1 MLFAIVD
8 IETTGGHPTTNR
20 ITEIAINI
28 HDGEKLLETY
38 CTLVNPEIHIPTAIV
53 ALTGINQ
60 SMVES
65 APTFSQVAS
74 KIYDL
79 LHDKIFVAHNVNF
92 DFSFIKHQLALSGY
106 DLQSRKL
113 CTVRL
118 SRKLIPNLASYS
130 LGKLCSSVGI
140 SIENRHR
147 AGGDANATTI
157 LFDKL
162 IALDNSGIIEA
173 MLKRG
178 SKEHVLPPNISKEL
192 VTNLPSAAGV
202 YYFLNQKGKVIYVG
216 KALNVKKRVLSH
228 FSGHNPS
235 KQRQEFLKNI
245 HFVEH
250 TLCGTELM
258 ALILESTEIK
268 RLWPENNRALKKY
281 EHKYGIFDYL
291 DQNGYLRLGL
301 DKVRNNSTAILTF
314 NTQLDGINFL
324 NRIVNAYNLCPRLGG
339 IARNRSLCE
348 AQDSSLCGCNR
359 TVSEYNALVEE
370 ALEFVQN
377 SKPSFMLVDSGRN
390 AQESSCILIEKGK
403 LFGMGYFEH
412 EAVSHID
419 EIKTRLNPY
428 PSNSY
433 VLNLILKYA
442 EKHSYKVKPLN

>member
-1 MLFAIVD
+1 MYAIVD
-8 IETTGGHPTTNR
+8 IETTGTYAAANG
-20 ITEIAINI
+20 ITEI
-28 HDGEKLLETY
+28 
-38 CTLVNPEIHIPTAIV
+38 CIHIFDGNKVLEKFQTLINPGQPIPRYIQAF
-53 ALTGINQ
+53 TGITNE
-60 SMVES
+60 MVID
-65 APTFSQVAS
+65 APKFEDIAH
-74 KIYDL
+74 KIHNL

-140 SIENRHR
+140 YIENRHR

-157 LFDKL
+157 LFEKL
-162 IALDNSGIIEA
+162 IALDNSDIIEA

-228 FSGHNPS
+228 FSGHNPN
-235 KQRQEFLKNI
+235 KQRQDFLKNI

-324 NRIVNAYNLCPRLGG
+324 NRIVSAYNLCPRLGG
-339 IARNRSLCE
+339 VARNRSLCE
-348 AQDSSLCGCNR
+348 AQDSALCGCNR
-359 TVSEYNALVEE
+359 TASEYNALVEE
-370 ALEFVQN
+370 ALEFVQT

-403 LFGMGYFEH
+403 LFGMGYFEN
-412 EAVSHID
+412 EAISHIE
-419 EIKTRLNPY
+419 EIKERLNPY

-442 EKHSYKVKPLN
+442 EKHPYKVKPVN